1 MAIINRARL
10 RDVLVRGGIA
20 AESAAVDA
28 VDVFIEEFESAQ
40 GDLVTRADLDRAVNG
55 AVAEIKQY
63 VAESMVRA
71 LTIWIGGLA
80 VATAILAI
88 VIAVT

>member
-1 MAIINRARL
+1 MNSV
-10 RDVLVRGGIA
+10 DVIVKE
-20 AESAAVDA
+20 AES
-28 VDVFIEEFESAQ
+28 
-40 GDLVTRADLDRAVNG
+40 TRGEIATTADLDW

-63 VAESMVRA
+63 VDQTAVRIRVA
-71 LTIWIGGLA
+71 TLGGLA

>member
-1 MAIINRARL
+1 MNSADI
-10 RDVLVRGGIA
+10 VVKE
-20 AESAAVDA
+20 AES
-28 VDVFIEEFESAQ
+28 
-40 GDLVTRADLDRAVNG
+40 TRGEIATTVDLDW

-63 VAESMVRA
+63 VAESMVRS